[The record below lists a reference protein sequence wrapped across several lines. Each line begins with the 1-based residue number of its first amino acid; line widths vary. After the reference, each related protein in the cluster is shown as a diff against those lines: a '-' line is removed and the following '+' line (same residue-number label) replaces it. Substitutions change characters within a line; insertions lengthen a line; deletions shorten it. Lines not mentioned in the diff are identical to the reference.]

1 MTGRKLFGIA
11 LAVATVVGST
21 STVLLKVA
29 ISLVGGSVSWPQAAT
44 GWIDWYLWAL
54 LTPLVVWLA
63 RVLPITGR
71 NWARPVAAHVLI
83 GAAVAAAEL
92 ALFALVMTGYNA
104 VFMQFELPSYGE
116 RYLTLLGRWLP
127 LGMLI
132 YALIVAVVN
141 AVDHGRRA
149 RERDVAAARLET
161 ELARTQ
167 VSALQAQI
175 QPHFLF
181 NTLNTVSMAVRE
193 GRNESAVALMAH
205 LSGILRRS
213 IEAAVR
219 PETTL
224 KHELQFVRDYLQL
237 ERSRMEERLK
247 VRWRVSHEVLN
258 ARVPT
263 MLLQPLVEN
272 AVQHGLADRA
282 EGGTLTIA
290 ATPHHGSLVLRVED
304 TGCGMSP
311 DAEDGVGIQNVR
323 RRLKAHY
330 GPDARLT
337 LSSRR
342 GSGTVARIILP
353 YRTED
358 ADETHRPTQPY
369 QSAHR

>member
-1 MTGRKLFGIA
+1 
-11 LAVATVVGST
+11 VATVVGLA

-29 ISLVGGSVSWPQAAT
+29 IALVGGSVSWAQSAT

-63 RVLPITGR
+63 RALPITGR
-71 NWARPVAAHVLI
+71 NWARPVAVHVLI
-83 GAAVAAAEL
+83 GAAVSAAEL

-104 VFMQFELPSYGE
+104 LFMQLELPSYGA

-127 LGMLI
+127 LQMLI

-167 VSALQAQI
+167 VGALQAQI

-181 NTLNTVSMAVRE
+181 NTLNTISMAVRE
-193 GRNESAVALMAH
+193 GRNETAVTLMAH

-224 KHELQFVRDYLQL
+224 RQELQFVSDYLEL
-237 ERSRMEERLK
+237 ERSRMEDRLQ
-247 VRWRVSHEVLN
+247 VRWQVSDEALD
-258 ARVPT
+258 AKVPT

-272 AVQHGLADRA
+272 AVRHGLADRA
-282 EGGTLTIA
+282 EGGTITIA
-290 ATPHHGSLVLRVED
+290 AAPHDGSLVLRVED
-304 TGCGMSP
+304 SGCGMSP
-311 DAEDGVGIQNVR
+311 DADDGVGIQNVR
-323 RRLKAHY
+323 RRLEAHY
-330 GPDARLT
+330 GPEARLT
-337 LSSRR
+337 LSPRP
-342 GSGTVARIILP
+342 GSGTVAQIILP
-353 YRTED
+353 YRNEG
-358 ADETHRPTQPY
+358 ADEPDRFAQPH

>member
-1 MTGRKLFGIA
+1 MSGRRLFGIA
-11 LAVATVVGST
+11 LGVATLVGLT

-29 ISLVGGSVSWPQAAT
+29 IGLAGHSVSWPEAAT

-63 RVLPITGR
+63 RELPITGR
-71 NWARPVAAHVLI
+71 NWLRPVAAHVLI
-83 GAAVAAAEL
+83 GGAVAAAEL

-104 VFMQFELPSYGE
+104 VFMQFDLPSYGA

-181 NTLNTVSMAVRE
+181 NTLNTIAMAVRE
-193 GRNESAVALMAH
+193 GRNESAVTLIAQ

-219 PETTL
+219 PETSL
-224 KHELQFVRDYLQL
+224 KQELQFVREYLRL
-237 ERSRMEERLK
+237 ERSRMEDRLE
-247 VRWRVSHEVLN
+247 VRWQVSDEVQD
-258 ARVPT
+258 AKVPT

-272 AVQHGLADRA
+272 AVRHGIADRA
-282 EGGTLTIA
+282 EGGTITIA
-290 ATPHHGSLVLRVED
+290 AATRDGALVLRVED
-304 TGCGMSP
+304 SGCGMSA
-311 DAEDGVGIQNVR
+311 DAEEGVGIENVR
-323 RRLKAHY
+323 RRLEAHY
-330 GPDARLT
+330 GPDARLI
-337 LSSRR
+337 LSP
-342 GSGTVARIILP
+342 GPESGTVARITLP
-353 YRTED
+353 YRTEGT
-358 ADETHRPTQPY
+358 DEPDRFTGSHPG
-369 QSAHR
+369 AHR

>member
-1 MTGRKLFGIA
+1 MTSRKLFGIA
-11 LAVATVVGST
+11 LVVATIVGST

-29 ISLVGGSVSWPQAAT
+29 IALVGGSVSWAQAAT
-44 GWIDWYLWAL
+44 GWIDWYLWAA
-54 LTPLVVWLA
+54 LTPMVVWLA
-63 RVLPITGR
+63 RALPITGLR
-71 NWARPVAAHVLI
+71 WARPVAAHVLI
-83 GAAVAAAEL
+83 GAAVSAAEL

-104 VFMQFELPSYGE
+104 AFMHLDLPSYGT

-127 LGMLI
+127 LQMLI

-149 RERDVAAARLET
+149 RERDVATARLET

-167 VSALQAQI
+167 VTALQAQI

-181 NTLNTVSMAVRE
+181 NTLNTISMAVRE
-193 GRNESAVALMAH
+193 GRNEAAVTMMAH

-224 KHELQFVRDYLQL
+224 KQELQFVRDYLQL
-237 ERSRMEERLK
+237 ERSRMEERLEI
-247 VRWRVSHEVLN
+247 RWQVSNEVLG
-258 ARVPT
+258 AKIPT

-272 AVQHGLADRA
+272 AVQHGIADRA
-282 EGGTLTIA
+282 DGGTITIA
-290 ATPHHGSLVLRVED
+290 AAPHDSSLVLRVED
-304 TGCGMSP
+304 SGCGMSP
-311 DAEDGVGIQNVR
+311 DAVDGVGIKNIR
-323 RRLKAHY
+323 RRLEAHY

-342 GSGTVARIILP
+342 GSGTVARINLP
-353 YRTED
+353 YRTE
-358 ADETHRPTQPY
+358 R
-369 QSAHR
+369 R